1 MAEKVLVSAS
11 MGVMNSLLGKLA
23 TLMGEKYAKLKD
35 VRKQVAFLHEELSS
49 MGALLEDLADME
61 GLDNQT
67 KQWRNKV
74 REMSYDIEDCLDDF
88 MRRVGGSNDGKGLLR
103 RLKKLRA
110 RHQLANQ
117 IQELKTRV
125 QEASARR
132 VRYKLDDCKS
142 RPGNVAVDPRITAL
156 YMESSRLVG
165 IDGPK
170 EEVINLLTKQV
181 DDAPVQELRV
191 VSIVGFG
198 GLGKTTLANEVYG
211 KLGENFA
218 CKAFVSVSQ
227 RPDMMVLLK
236 SLVTQILGPGVD
248 TCELNGLIDNLR
260 KYLQDKRYLVVV
272 DDLWDASAW
281 ETIKCA
287 FPKGAYGSKVL
298 TTTRIERMAVTCCNF
313 QWEFVYRMKPLD
325 DHSSRQLF
333 YGRVFG
339 LENTCSRPFEEPSN
353 KILQKCGGLP
363 LAIISIASLLACQ
376 SNRSVSQWNCV
387 LNSLSSDLRS
397 NPTLEGMR
405 QILNLSYTH
414 LPHHLKTCLLYI
426 GMYPEDHDIE
436 RDRLVMQWVAEGFVG
451 ELDGRDALETAG
463 SYFNDLVN
471 RSMII
476 QVVEH
481 RAWNMERV
489 YHKVHDMVLD
499 LIVSKSAEEEFM
511 GVVENLQTIPKRQQ
525 CKARRLSL
533 QLGESGLDANTPC
546 MGLTHVRSMFFFG
559 SSLRSFQLLELK
571 FLRVLFVYMDG
582 ALDITPIVKLFQLR
596 YVHIESYYN
605 SSIQLPKQICGLQNL
620 ETLMVYGQISHL
632 PHDIVYLPSLSYLRV
647 SDIAYPVGIS
657 KMKSLHTLDCF
668 DPSKQSVDNLRALG
682 ELLNLRV
689 LGLFIAD
696 YSFPT
701 KETHKDALFYSIE
714 KLLNGNLR
722 HLTIFAVDHTLTG
735 YYEGWNSLCLSDCRL
750 EQLHLQFLFPRLP
763 MWVGQLS
770 TLSSLEIHVEE
781 LCRDDIAVLAG
792 LPALAHLVLRVCY
805 VPDEGV
811 VFSSSAAFKA
821 LVYFESRPA
830 DIAFH
835 FQAGAL
841 PKVETLRFQMGVR
854 EVKTCGVRLAGIEH
868 LKNLKRVA
876 IGLGYSGNRS
886 EEPDVPMIEAAIR
899 SFFDEHHQGRPFI
912 HITSYL
918 YLFDD

>member
-23 TLMGEKYAKLKD
+23 TLMGGKYAKLKD
-35 VRKQVAFLHEELSS
+35 VQKQAAFLHEELSS

-88 MRRVGGSNDGKGLLR
+88 MRRVGGSNNGKGLLR

-165 IDGPK
+165 INGPK

-181 DDAPVQELRV
+181 DDVPVQELRV

-211 KLGENFA
+211 KLGESFA

-248 TCELNGLIDNLR
+248 TCELNGLIDILR

-272 DDLWDASAW
+272 DDLWDASTW
-281 ETIKCA
+281 EIIKCA
-287 FPKGAYGSKVL
+287 FPEGCYGSKVL
-298 TTTRIERMAVTCCNF
+298 TTTRIERVAGTCCKF
-313 QWEFVYRMKPLD
+313 QQEFVYRMKPLD
-325 DHSSRQLF
+325 DHNSRQLF
-333 YGRVFG
+333 CSRVFG
-339 LENTCSRPFEEPSN
+339 LENTCPHPFEEPSD

-363 LAIISIASLLACQ
+363 LAIISIASLLASQ
-376 SNRSVSQWNCV
+376 SNRSVSLWNSV
-387 LNSLSSDLRS
+387 LNSLRSDLRS

-405 QILNLSYTH
+405 HILNLSYTH

-436 RDRLVMQWVAEGFVG
+436 KNHLVMQWVAEGFVCG
-451 ELDGRDALETAG
+451 IDGRDALEIAG
-463 SYFNDLVN
+463 SYFNELVN

-476 QVVEH
+476 QLVEH

-499 LIVSKSAEEEFM
+499 LIVSKSAEENFL
-511 GVVENLQTIPKRQQ
+511 GAVENIETISTRQH

-533 QLGESGLDANTPC
+533 QLDEAELVKIAPC
-546 MGLTHVRSMFFFG
+546 MRLPHVRSLFIFG
-559 SSLRSFQLLELK
+559 FPRRSIELLELK
-571 FLRVLFVYMDG
+571 FLRVLFVCKVDG
-582 ALDITPIVKLFQLR
+582 LDLTSIGRLFQLR
-596 YVHIESYYN
+596 YLNVKSYHR
-605 SSIQLPKQICGLQNL
+605 SSMQLPRQICGLHHL
-620 ETLMVYGQISHL
+620 ETLVIDGQLSHL
-632 PHDIVYLPSLSYLRV
+632 PHDIVHLPALSYLKV
-647 SDIAYPVGIS
+647 SVCIAYPDGIS

-682 ELLNLRV
+682 ELLNLSK
-689 LGLFIAD
+689 LDMCITD
-696 YSFPT
+696 HSFPT

-735 YYEGWNSLCLSDCRL
+735 YYEEWNSLCLSDCRL
-750 EQLHLQFLFPRLP
+750 EQLHLQFPFPRFP

-770 TLSSLEIHVEE
+770 TLINLEIHVEE
-781 LCRDDIAVLAG
+781 LCMDDIAVLAG
-792 LPALAHLVLRVCY
+792 LPALAHLVLWACY
-805 VPDEGV
+805 VPDEGI
-811 VFSSSAAFKA
+811 VFSSSVAFRA
-821 LVYFESRPA
+821 LDYFESRRA
-830 DIAFH
+830 NLAFH
-835 FQAGAL
+835 FQAGAV
-841 PKVETLRFQMGVR
+841 PKIETLRFQLGVH
-854 EVKTCGVRLAGIEH
+854 EVKTCGIRLAGIEH
-868 LKNLKRVA
+868 LTNLKRVA

-886 EEPDVPMIEAAIR
+886 EESVVPMIEAAIK
-899 SFFDEHHQGRPFI
+899 SFFDEHHPGRPAI

-918 YLFDD
+918 YDD